1 MIYTVTLN
9 PSIDYIVRLDSLVP
23 GITNRTT
30 AEEYYYGG
38 KGINVSCVL
47 AELDLESTAFGFVAG
62 FTGDAIEK
70 GIRNDRIITDFI
82 KLESGISR
90 INIKIKA
97 GVETEINCQGPHI
110 SEGELER
117 LFSKIDRI
125 SDGDTIVIAGNIPN
139 TMPDDVYERIL
150 ERIKGKDVRIVVDAT
165 KKLLLNALKYK
176 PFLIKPNR
184 QELSEMFGVEIN
196 TEDDI
201 EKYAKKNKEQD
212 ILRYILNY
220 GWGLA
225 GQRFQFAKF
234 AGSSYKLSE
243 MGDAFRILEKTL
255 LLELVY
261 PLISTSFPILPDLK
275 RSPKLLWLDTGLV
288 NYVAEMQERLL
299 FTSATDELWNGD
311 IAEQVVG
318 QELLG
323 ASVTFGTKRMFWVR
337 DARNSQAE
345 VDFVYKFKS
354 RLLPIEV
361 KTGDNSRLRS
371 LHQFMEESKENIA
384 IRLWNGTF
392 CSDEIRLP
400 SGKQYTL
407 YNLPFYYAGQLESFL
422 NDKVE

>member
-1 MIYTVTLN
+1 MIYTLTLN

-201 EKYAKKNKEQD
+201 EKYAKELQKLGAKNVLISLGGDGAMLIDEFGKRHKAGVLKEKVINTVGSGD
-212 ILRYILNY
+212 SMVAGFVAGYEKTKSYPYALKLGSVCGNATAFLD
-220 GWGLA
+220 GLA
-225 GQRFQFAKF
+225 TKEKINELLAKF
-234 AGSSYKLSE
+234 
-243 MGDAFRILEKTL
+243 
-255 LLELVY
+255 
-261 PLISTSFPILPDLK
+261 
-275 RSPKLLWLDTGLV
+275 
-288 NYVAEMQERLL
+288 
-299 FTSATDELWNGD
+299 
-311 IAEQVVG
+311 
-318 QELLG
+318 
-323 ASVTFGTKRMFWVR
+323 
-337 DARNSQAE
+337 
-345 VDFVYKFKS
+345 
-354 RLLPIEV
+354 
-361 KTGDNSRLRS
+361 
-371 LHQFMEESKENIA
+371 
-384 IRLWNGTF
+384 
-392 CSDEIRLP
+392 
-400 SGKQYTL
+400 
-407 YNLPFYYAGQLESFL
+407 
-422 NDKVE
+422 